1 MEYMQITDVIIGM
14 MAGVASA
21 TGSGVALCV
30 LDTDVHTGPDGV
42 ARLLPMVAVATGGYA
57 RIPDELRDA
66 VSQHF
71 GALLPVAELRAEVV
85 NRAYGLDPVAA
96 LELIDRSM
104 AMSSSAV

>member
-1 MEYMQITDVIIGM
+1 MQ
-14 MAGVASA
+14 
-21 TGSGVALCV
+21 
-30 LDTDVHTGPDGV
+30 
-42 ARLLPMVAVATGGYA
+42 
-57 RIPDELRDA
+57 LRDA

-71 GALLPVAELRAEVV
+71 GALLPVAELRAEVI